1 MISDAQNSVWHFM
14 CQMNALA
21 EERGVTTRQAIGK
34 TPTIRDADLR
44 AALIMEEA
52 RETAEALTGY
62 VWEVRSH
69 LLARVRGVTDALEGF
84 RLARVRGPDIVEVA
98 DGLADV
104 LVVSLGTAV
113 ACGIDLSP
121 VFAAV
126 MRANLAKLT
135 EGARFRVDGKLEKP
149 PDWKPPDIAAVLRTQ
164 GWEG

>member
-21 EERGVTTRQAIGK
+21 EERGAATRQAIGK

-69 LLARVRGVTDALEGF
+69 QVTRGAE
-84 RLARVRGPDIVEVA
+84 RVRGPDLVEVA

-121 VFAAV
+121 VFTVV
-126 MRANLAKLT
+126 MKANFAKLT
-135 EGARFRVDGKLEKP
+135 EGARFRADGKLEKP
-149 PDWKPPDIAAVLRTQ
+149 PGWKPPDIAAVLRTQ